1 MPDRIPVKP
10 LIPSSAFSVAL
21 SVLAMLP
28 VVPAA
33 IPDFSLDRPAG
44 LALYI
49 ISIAFFGFAQLVTIS
64 LEARRRAWSDALAL
78 QQEVIARRQA
88 VAQAARES
96 PFQYFGYRP
105 RVTSTAPDGTLLYDS
120 DWVPPKDDE

>member
-1 MPDRIPVKP
+1 MIPPKP
-10 LIPSSAFSVAL
+10 LIPSSAFSAL

-44 LALYI
+44 LPLYI

-64 LEARRRAWSDALAL
+64 LEARRRAW
-78 QQEVIARRQA
+78 EETRR
-88 VAQAARES
+88 
-96 PFQYFGYRP
+96 
-105 RVTSTAPDGTLLYDS
+105 
-120 DWVPPKDDE
+120 DDMIQRGP